1 MPVICPSNGMMIDVR
16 EIIWPCLM
24 QAKASVYMFF
34 SSTCTEKGKVQ
45 RTCQECM
52 DQAHLLTINELVPR
66 LPKERI
72 CVKHSMDPQLCIP
85 WKKNRIAP
93 WDRAGTATKN
103 QQSVPDWSQ
112 RGRKTSVGGKPPGG
126 KPKPWRGKKTGYRL
140 APGATMF
147 HKKLNNAELVRT
159 TPYN

>member
-85 WKKNRIAP
+85 WKKKQDCTVRQG
-93 WDRAGTATKN
+93 WDSDEKPAICSRLITTGEKN
-103 QQSVPDWSQ
+103 Q
-112 RGRKTSVGGKPPGG
+112 RGRKTTRRKTKTVKGE
-126 KPKPWRGKKTGYRL
+126 KTGYRL

-147 HKKLNNAELVRT
+147 HKKLNNAELVRA